1 MMIGR
6 EIMMLTKASASSM
19 APTTMVRRGLMTTT
33 CSTTTTTACSSTSS
47 SGLPMSMMM
56 TRRCRAS
63 SSSSSSASKKN
74 QNQNQK
80 RSGDEVQATDA
91 SRSGRYDE
99 VTDKWIPEK
108 PVSAV
113 EGASY
118 GVVGLIGL
126 GIAAGAAWFAA
137 NELLTTP
144 REQRVF
150 NAAMEKLNE
159 DPRVT
164 VAVGTP
170 MTGYG
175 SESRSR
181 GARRN
186 IPHRV
191 VLDARGRERLLVQ
204 FHVRGPRGSAMVTAE
219 AGLNAETGEWDF
231 QYIIADVQGAHGRR
245 IPVIAPQAAPQ
256 RLQAL

>member
-6 EIMMLTKASASSM
+6 EIMMLTKASASSV

-33 CSTTTTTACSSTSS
+33 CSTTTCSTTTCSS

-63 SSSSSSASKKN
+63 SSSSSSASKK
-74 QNQNQK
+74 NQNQK

>member
-1 MMIGR
+1 MIGR

-19 APTTMVRRGLMTTT
+19 ASTVPTTTVRRGLM
-33 CSTTTTTACSSTSS
+33 TTTACSSTSS
-47 SGLPMSMMM
+47 SSLPMSMMM

-63 SSSSSSASKKN
+63 SSSSSSTASKK
-74 QNQNQK
+74 NQNQK

>member
-1 MMIGR
+1 MIGR

-19 APTTMVRRGLMTTT
+19 ASTVPTTTVRRGLM
-33 CSTTTTTACSSTSS
+33 TTTACSSTSS
-47 SGLPMSMMM
+47 SSLPMSMMM

-63 SSSSSSASKKN
+63 SSSSSSSASKK
-74 QNQNQK
+74 NQNQK

>member
-1 MMIGR
+1 MIR
-6 EIMMLTKASASSM
+6 EIMVLTKSSALASVS
-19 APTTMVRRGLMTTT
+19 APTTAVRRGFMSGATTP
-33 CSTTTTTACSSTSS
+33 CSTSSASSS

-56 TRRCRAS
+56 TRRCRT
-63 SSSSSSASKKN
+63 SSSSSASKKN
-74 QNQNQK
+74 QNQN

-219 AGLNAETGEWDF
+219 AGLNAETGDWDF

>member
-1 MMIGR
+1 MIGR
-6 EIMMLTKASASSM
+6 EIMMLTKASASASVSTV
-19 APTTMVRRGLMTTT
+19 PTTMVSRGLITT
-33 CSTTTTTACSSTSS
+33 CSATTACSSTS

-63 SSSSSSASKKN
+63 SSSSSSASKK
-74 QNQNQK
+74 NQNQK

>member
-1 MMIGR
+1 MIGR
-6 EIMMLTKASASSM
+6 EIMMLTKASASASVST
-19 APTTMVRRGLMTTT
+19 APPTMVRRGLMT
-33 CSTTTTTACSSTSS
+33 CSTTTACSSTSS

-63 SSSSSSASKKN
+63 SSSTASASKK
-74 QNQNQK
+74 NQNQK

-181 GARRN
+181 GARRS